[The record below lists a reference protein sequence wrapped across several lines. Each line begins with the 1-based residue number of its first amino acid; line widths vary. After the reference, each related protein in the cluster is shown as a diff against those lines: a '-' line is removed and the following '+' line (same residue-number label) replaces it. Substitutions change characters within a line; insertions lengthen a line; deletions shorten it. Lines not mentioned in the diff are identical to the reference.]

1 MSIQDPN
8 ESQYTPPGVSAP
20 YDPVTGAPQTPVGGP
35 VPPYSGADYPPAG
48 YGPGMPHVPNP
59 GLAALLGFIPGV
71 GAMYNGQFAKGI
83 AHIAIFA
90 VFSSLSKHVADI
102 FGLFVAGWEFY
113 MVFEAYQ
120 TARAQRDGTPLPDP
134 FGLNT
139 IGERFGFRGNPDW
152 SFFRGQ
158 PGPPPAGVPPMPDSP
173 YGNPA
178 PGAAYAPSGT
188 QSGYQV
194 DPAGN
199 VYASSTGPAAAG
211 ASYVPPATGYSPYGP
226 PPTPPFTPGFGGPA
240 YGIPPVPP
248 YGVPPV
254 PPYGMPPVPPY
265 GAPPVPFGVQPRRSS
280 LPVGAL
286 WLIGLGVLALLGSL
300 RPFRFLEGE
309 ATGGLLLMAL
319 AIFMFLR
326 RQSISS
332 AFSGS
337 SSPAARWNLLRTS
350 RGAGTVFIVGLLT
363 LLQGLHVIYWESSW
377 PVLLIFLG
385 VITLMERVALNNVN
399 AAPVYPGTPY
409 APPAEP
415 VVETSSPTSITPK
428 YTRPENDLN
437 DGEGR

>member
-8 ESQYTPPGVSAP
+8 EPQYTPPGASAT
-20 YDPVTGAPQTPVGGP
+20 YDPVTGAPQTPAGGP
-35 VPPYSGADYPPAG
+35 MPPYPGAEYPPVGFVPGAG
-48 YGPGMPHVPNP
+48 VAHVPNP

-90 VFSSLSKHVADI
+90 VFSSLSKHVAEI
-102 FGLFVAGWEFY
+102 FGLFVAGWVFY

-134 FGLNT
+134 FGLNN
-139 IGERFGFRGNPDW
+139 IGDRFGFKGNPDW

-158 PGPPPAGVPPMPDSP
+158 HGPAGAPPMPDSP
-173 YGNPA
+173 YTGPTSY
-178 PGAAYAPSGT
+178 PPTGA

-199 VYASSTGPAAAG
+199 VYASSGPAVAG
-211 ASYVPPATGYSPYGP
+211 TGYVPPVPPPPGYPPYGP
-226 PPTPPFTPGFGGPA
+226 PPTPPFAPGYSGPA
-240 YGIPPVPP
+240 YGMPPVPP

-254 PPYGMPPVPPY
+254 PPYGVPPM
-265 GAPPVPFGVQPRRSS
+265 PPFGVPPVRQST
-280 LPVGAL
+280 LPMGAI
-286 WLIGLGVLALLGSL
+286 WLIGGGLLALLGSM

-309 ATGGLLLMAL
+309 ATGGLFLMGL
-319 AIFMFLR
+319 GIFMFLR
-326 RQSISS
+326 RQSFAS
-332 AFSGS
+332 AFGAN
-337 SSPAARWNLLRTS
+337 SSPAARWTLLRSS

-377 PVLLIFLG
+377 PILLIFLG
-385 VITLMERVALNNVN
+385 VVTLAERVALNNVN
-399 AAPVYPGTPY
+399 TSAAYSAMPY
-409 APPAEP
+409 APTPAAEP
-415 VVETSSPTSITPK
+415 PVETSSPTSIVPK